1 VFGSCGF
8 LSFSSVFVSSVVGLK
23 LRFTFISFGIWV
35 ESTRYSSACREGED
49 EKKLERRAVLRSWRF
64 CRAGVSLLRGG
75 GRVWLGM
82 SLL

>member
-1 VFGSCGF
+1 MFGSCGF

-49 EKKLERRAVLRSWRF
+49 EKKAGKARRSSQLAVL
-64 CRAGVSLLRGG
+64 
-75 GRVWLGM
+75 
-82 SLL
+82 